1 MKTKRPSHYQPQ
13 EDHDMVVE
21 HEFDEKDGSEVA
33 EIGPPM
39 GLDENQVDEKE
50 AIPKADDCKRTT
62 SHCTMQETTFC
73 VSLTCEKSRL

>member
-1 MKTKRPSHYQPQ
+1 
-13 EDHDMVVE
+13 MVVE

-50 AIPKADDCKRTT
+50 AIPKADDCKHIT
-62 SHCTMQETTFC
+62 SYCI
-73 VSLTCEKSRL
+73 L